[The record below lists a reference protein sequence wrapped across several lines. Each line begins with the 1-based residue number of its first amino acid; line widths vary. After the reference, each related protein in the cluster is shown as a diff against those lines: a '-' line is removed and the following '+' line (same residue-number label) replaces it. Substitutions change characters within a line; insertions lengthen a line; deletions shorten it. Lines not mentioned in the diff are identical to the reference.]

1 LSDIIDFME
10 RMGGDAQLSQ
20 ASVEELGASLS
31 ATDMA
36 PELRSAILA
45 KDAQRLGMLLGTA
58 PECLLLSPPGPPGTG
73 PSPMQ
78 PAVPP
83 PPPEEAEEGEETKDI
98 FRHEGVVASPVHRRE
113 SLRT

>member
-1 LSDIIDFME
+1 MSDIIDFME

-58 PECLLLSPPGPPGTG
+58 PECLLLAPPGPPGTG

-83 PPPEEAEEGEETKDI
+83 PPPDEAEEVEETKDLS
-98 FRHEGVVASPVHRRE
+98 RHDEVAVSPEHRRE
-113 SLRT
+113 SPRA